1 MNKYESVYGWENEWI
16 NEWAKLREW
25 IDELM
30 NELKFSI
37 STLQLSINSACVVVL
52 YLDCNTDK
60 C

>member
-1 MNKYESVYGWENEWI
+1 MDERMNGWI